1 MKTIAPRVV
10 ASRHAPGEQVLHRGG
25 AHGTAESLE
34 ECRAREGCLFRQ
46 LCDRPRLGRTFM
58 HPPYRG
64 RQASIGKPAH
74 EARRRLSPRRRS
86 EGFDEK
92 NLQKA
97 CEDDIPRR
105 PQLAGFFAHELH
117 EGGQPPLTAN
127 VDELRQERNQQ
138 GRVRRTKCAVANQQ
152 SYVGLPVLN
161 ADSELAMGQQ
171 CNGYGLEVIR
181 RCRSQQLLAKPSALR
196 SNRAISLYA
205 RKLLIAHRKFDDS
218 RRG

>member
-1 MKTIAPRVV
+1 
-10 ASRHAPGEQVLHRGG
+10 
-25 AHGTAESLE
+25 
-34 ECRAREGCLFRQ
+34 
-46 LCDRPRLGRTFM
+46 M

-181 RCRSQQLLAKPSALR
+181 RRRLQARHRETIGRGNQDEVVRLERDRLVSVDRKPAVD
-196 SNRAISLYA
+196 IS
-205 RKLLIAHRKFDDS
+205 IS
-218 RRG
+218 